1 MLTFKNN
8 LGSANFT
15 NQYGVRKKYISKP
28 RIKNILKYAEK
39 HGINFIDTA
48 NDYGK
53 SEETLGIN
61 QAKNFKI
68 ISKLSKI
75 DKNIPNVKKY
85 IEKKFSKTLSRTN
98 QKSIYGYLVHNS
110 EDLLSSKG
118 KIIIKTLRSFKKK
131 NKIKKNWCIC
141 L

>member
-1 MLTFKNN
+1 MPKNME
-8 LGSANFT
+8 LILLIQLILWKERGNFR
-15 NQYGVRKKYISKP
+15 N
-28 RIKNILKYAEK
+28 
-39 HGINFIDTA
+39 
-48 NDYGK
+48 K
-53 SEETLGIN
+53 SS
-61 QAKNFKI
+61 KNFKI

-118 KIIIKTLRSFKKK
+118 KIIIKTLRSLKKK
-131 NKIKKNWCIC
+131 K
-141 L
+141 